1 MILLIDAGNTRIK
14 WALIDSAPAPAAAL
28 GTWLAYGAVMHADA
42 AQLPAAWHAAHAAQV
57 AAGRPAVSRVL
68 AANVAGAALRDRLTH
83 MLTTGADA
91 TAGAAGAAGAT
102 PAAMPTAP
110 FQAAPAASE
119 AERLPAGALLVAPQ
133 AIEWFA
139 SVPERAGVKN
149 GYRNPAQLG
158 CDRFAAAI
166 GAHALAAGQ
175 SVIVANCGTATT
187 IDAVTADGRF
197 LGGMIL
203 PGLGLMATSLARNTA
218 QLPQVAQGGK
228 LPSGFADNTDD
239 AILSGLLAAQAGAI
253 EHACA
258 LHQAQACLIS
268 GGAAAYIAPALPAGI
283 PHRLVDNIVLIGLQ
297 AAAGS
302 A

>member
-14 WALIDSAPAPAAAL
+14 WALLASPPAPAAAL
-28 GTWLAYGAVMHADA
+28 GTWLDYGAVMHADA
-42 AQLPAAWHAAHAAQV
+42 ARLPAAWHAAHAALV
-57 AAGRPAVSRVL
+57 AAGHAAVSRVL

-83 MLTTGADA
+83 MLATGADA
-91 TAGAAGAAGAT
+91 PGAGAATGPAGAGAAALPSEST
-102 PAAMPTAP
+102 PAA
-110 FQAAPAASE
+110 
-119 AERLPAGALLVAPQ
+119 ALRVAPD

-166 GAHALAAGQ
+166 GAHALAPGHA
-175 SVIVANCGTATT
+175 VIVANCGTATT

-218 QLPQVAQGGK
+218 QLPQIAQGGK

-268 GGAAAYIAPALPAGI
+268 GGAAAYIAPALPAHL

-297 AAAGS
+297 AAAAS
-302 A
+302 ARP